1 MYTIESINKEL
12 GLLLFLYKVHSY
24 RYLINN
30 YILFACIIRHYLDYK
45 FYFFITHQYC
55 VPTIIYIIR
64 SFLIII
70 ETTTLVSLFLY
81 SLLPYKTNNNDVC
94 FFTC

>member
-30 YILFACIIRHYLDYK
+30 YILFACIIRRL
-45 FYFFITHQYC
+45 
-55 VPTIIYIIR
+55 IR
-64 SFLIII
+64 L
-70 ETTTLVSLFLY
+70 
-81 SLLPYKTNNNDVC
+81 
-94 FFTC
+94 